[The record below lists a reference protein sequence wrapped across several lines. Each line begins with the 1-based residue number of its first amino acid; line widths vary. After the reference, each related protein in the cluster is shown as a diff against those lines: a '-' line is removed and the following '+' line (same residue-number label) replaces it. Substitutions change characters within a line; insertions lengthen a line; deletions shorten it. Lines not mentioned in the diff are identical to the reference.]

1 MKKTPISL
9 TPLDDLF
16 QTDASREDATRERV
30 VEIPL
35 SELFTFAGH
44 PFKVRDDGD
53 MRDTAE
59 SIAKY
64 GVLVPGVVRPRIGG
78 GFEIVAGHRRKRGC
92 ELAGLETMPAIV
104 RDLDD
109 DEATIIM
116 VDSNLQRETLLFSE
130 RAFAYKMKLDAIKR
144 QAGRP
149 PKNTAGA
156 GQDNRGRLSVEVVAA
171 QSGESREQIKRY
183 IRLTALVPPLL
194 ELVDNRK
201 IAFNPAVEL
210 SWLTEQEQ
218 AVLLDAMA
226 KYEATPSL
234 SQAGRLKKH
243 SQEGKLTPD
252 LLDAILSEEKR
263 ETEKITIKG
272 GLLKQYFPASYTP
285 KQMQDTIIRLLEGW
299 AKKQAAVS

>member
-1 MKKTPISL
+1 MKRTPISL
-9 TPLDDLF
+9 SPLDDLF
-16 QTDASREDATRERV
+16 QTDASREDAQRERV

-35 SELFTFAGH
+35 PELFSFAKH
-44 PFKVRDDGD
+44 PFKVRDDET

-64 GVLVPGVVRPRIGG
+64 GVLAPGVVRPRSAGG
-78 GFEIVAGHRRKRGC
+78 YEIVAGHRRKRGC
-92 ELAGLETMPAIV
+92 ELAGRKTMPVII

-109 DEATIIM
+109 EEATIIM
-116 VDSNLQRETLLFSE
+116 VDSNLQRESLLFSE

-149 PKNTAGA
+149 SRNSAQD
-156 GQDNRGRLSVEVVAA
+156 GQDNRGKLSVEIVAEQA
-171 QSGESREQIKRY
+171 GESREQIKRY

-210 SWLTEQEQ
+210 SWLAEAEQ
-218 AVLLDAMA
+218 VMLLDAMG
-226 KYEATPSL
+226 KYEATPSQA
-234 SQAGRLKKH
+234 QAGRLKKH
-243 SQEGKLTPD
+243 SQKGELTPE
-252 LLDAILSEEKR
+252 LLDVILSEEKQDSG
-263 ETEKITIKG
+263 KLTIKG

-285 KQMQDTIIRLLEGW
+285 KQMQDTIILLLEGW
-299 AKKQAAVS
+299 AKKQAAS